1 MVESYYE
8 EKQARKLERF
18 QELAEK
24 NSIVSVRMYDKS
36 HELADMIPFG
46 QPILVGHHSEGRHRR
61 HLEKINSTFRKAI
74 EAKDKS
80 EYYAA
85 KAERIENPYA
95 ISSDDP
101 EAVTKLKEKLAGI
114 EAEIEKVKAHN
125 KKCKDFVKLEVVCS
139 HRENEEQIANT
150 NGNYKRYATINKT
163 TKEIK
168 WESSRVPKDIRD
180 KIETY
185 AKTGIL
191 EKTQIAKENK
201 VFESYHLQNL
211 NGNKTRIKKRIDE
224 LQAVHRMQEIDEEVN
239 GIRIFTD
246 KVQNR
251 VQMFFPD
258 KPSEEVRT
266 KLKSNGFHW
275 SPFNKAWQRMT
286 SGHSLELAREIAK
299 EFKQ

>member
-191 EKTQIAKENK
+191 EKTNIAKENK
-201 VFESYHLQNL
+201 VFDSYHLTNL
-211 NGNKTRIKKRIDE
+211 NGNKTRIKKRIEE
-224 LQAVHRMQEIDEEVN
+224 LSSLAKVEEIEETLN
-239 GIRIFTD
+239 GITLSID
-246 KVQNR
+246 KEQNR
-251 VQMFFPD
+251 VKLAFPG
-258 KPSEEVRT
+258 KPTPEIIS
-266 KLKSNGFHW
+266 KLKHSGFHW
-275 SPFNKAWQRMT
+275 SPYQKVWMRMI
-286 SGHSLELAREIAK
+286 SDYALSQAREIQK
-299 EFKQ
+299 ELEA